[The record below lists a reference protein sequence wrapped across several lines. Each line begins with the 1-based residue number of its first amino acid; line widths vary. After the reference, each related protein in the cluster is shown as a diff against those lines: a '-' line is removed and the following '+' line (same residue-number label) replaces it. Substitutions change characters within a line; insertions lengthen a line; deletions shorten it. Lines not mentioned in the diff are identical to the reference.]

1 MAGSR
6 NTYRSICTRY
16 LFHLPCSN
24 SPFCV
29 GSKRDG
35 YRNGY
40 FSISLLDIPELLD
53 QAFLLEFFVNS
64 VFGSIEELP
73 FPVQEGVREGWEIYQ
88 GKEHITVVN
97 VERKQPSGP

>member
-6 NTYRSICTRY
+6 NTYVSICTRY
-16 LFHLPCSN
+16 LFHLPCFSG
-24 SPFCV
+24 PFCV

-35 YRNGY
+35 YRNGF
-40 FSISLLDIPELLD
+40 FSISLSDIPELLD
-53 QAFLLEFFVNS
+53 QAFLLEFFVNYFWLRS
-64 VFGSIEELP
+64 YRS